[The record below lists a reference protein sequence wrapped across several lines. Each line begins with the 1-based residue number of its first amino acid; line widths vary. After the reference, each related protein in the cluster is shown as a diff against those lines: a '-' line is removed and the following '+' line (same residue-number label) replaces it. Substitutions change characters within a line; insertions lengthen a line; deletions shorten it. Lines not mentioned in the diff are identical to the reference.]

1 MIKKLLALVLM
12 TIAIIPAGVPPA
24 AMAKTHLAEWILF
37 SKKWVLPTR
46 AGWILFRS
54 SKTEYLKVHS
64 KTNA

>member
-24 AMAKTHLAEWILF
+24 AMAQDPFGTVDI
-37 SKKWVLPTR
+37 VLEGIGTTDKSR
-46 AGWILFRS
+46 LDTFWM
-54 SKTEYLKVHS
+54 KTEYLKVHS